1 MTKSAIT
8 RIWIGGLATFG
19 AGIVTAI
26 VGVFLMLAYGGTF
39 TQVVG
44 TDSYDFQPY
53 MNGFFWVTIA
63 LIVIGGLIASVGSI
77 IQLVAWV
84 SAVVNSYALPER
96 TWFVALLIGGV
107 LGLAFAP
114 VGFAVM
120 IAYVVGAPDGAPFRT
135 QQPSVPTPQTGTLT
149 PTT

>member
-1 MTKSAIT
+1 MTKSTIT
-8 RIWIGGLATFG
+8 KTWIGGLATFG
-19 AGIVTAI
+19 AGVVATM

-44 TDSYDFQPY
+44 TNKYDFQPD
-53 MNGFFWVTIA
+53 MSGFFWVTIA
-63 LIVIGGLIASVGSI
+63 LIVTGSLIAFVGTI

-84 SAVVNSYALPER
+84 GAVVNSYALPER
-96 TWFVALLIGGV
+96 TWFAALLAGGV

-114 VGFAVM
+114 IGFAVM
-120 IAYVVGAPDGAPFRT
+120 VAYVVAAPDGAPYRTHAPSAPT
-135 QQPSVPTPQTGTLT
+135 QQAGTLT

>member
-1 MTKSAIT
+1 MTKSMIT
-8 RIWIGGLATFG
+8 KTWVAGLVAFG
-19 AGIVTAI
+19 AGILAAM

-39 TQVVG
+39 TQVAATG
-44 TDSYDFQPY
+44 SYDFHPY
-53 MNGFFWVTIA
+53 LNGFFWMTTA
-63 LIVIGGLIASVGSI
+63 LIVIGGVIAFVGSI

-84 SAVVNSYALPER
+84 GAVVNSYALPER
-96 TWFVALLIGGV
+96 TWFAALLVGGV

-120 IAYVVGAPDGAPFRT
+120 IAYVVAAPDGAPYRIHE
-135 QQPSVPTPQTGTLT
+135 PSVPHQQSGTLT